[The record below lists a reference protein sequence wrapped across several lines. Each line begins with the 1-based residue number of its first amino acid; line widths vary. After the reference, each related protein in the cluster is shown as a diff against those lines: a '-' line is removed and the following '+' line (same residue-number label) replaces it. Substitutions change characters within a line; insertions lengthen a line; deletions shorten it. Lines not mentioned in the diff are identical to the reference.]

1 MEIPYRPE
9 QSVRLNVL
17 GAAPQT
23 IPAQLRILVGRRAE
37 LKSESAVAPGTAV
50 RIDLEDSML
59 LGEVAE
65 CGSDGPHFVTQI
77 EVVQAIPSLSDL
89 ARLVAAVMNDGR
101 VEVGDRNVARAAGA
115 R

>member
-1 MEIPYRPE
+1 MEISYRPE

-37 LKSESAVAPGTAV
+37 LRSESAVTPGTAV

-59 LGEVAE
+59 LGEVAG
-65 CGSDGPHFVTQI
+65 CGSEGSLFVTQV
-77 EVVQAIPSLSDL
+77 EVVEAIPSLSDL
-89 ARLVAAVMNDGR
+89 ARLVSAVMNEGR
-101 VEVGDRNVARAAGA
+101 VEVSDRNFARVASA

>member
-9 QSVRLNVL
+9 QTVRLNVL

-37 LKSESAVAPGTAV
+37 LRSESAVAPGTAV

-59 LGEVAE
+59 LGEVAGCIPE
-65 CGSDGPHFVTQI
+65 GSLFAAQI
-77 EVVQAIPSLSDL
+77 EVVEAIPSLSDL
-89 ARLVAAVMNDGR
+89 ARLVAAVMNEGR
-101 VEVGDRNVARAAGA
+101 AEIGSRNVARAATA
-115 R
+115 S

>member
-9 QSVRLNVL
+9 ESVRLNVL
-17 GAAPQT
+17 GASPQT

-37 LKSESAVAPGTAV
+37 LRSECAVTPGTAV

-59 LGEVAE
+59 LGEVAG
-65 CGSDGPHFVTQI
+65 CGTEGSLFVTQI

-89 ARLVAAVMNDGR
+89 ARLVAAVMNEGR
-101 VEVGDRNVARAAGA
+101 VDMGDRNIARAAQA
-115 R
+115 S